1 MKAPEPLAT
10 SPKDMVP
17 VMPLD
22 WSRSGCEGVDVG
34 GVNRQGGGAACR
46 TCLRSLFRWRLDRGG
61 EGAADDAASA
71 SAGSATKTAPCPTTQ
86 CCSALAR
93 CLSFLSCACALSL
106 STLTS
111 SAKLFDVITDSNV
124 AASWCLWR
132 CSGALDFGPCR
143 DCSQRQKLVAS
154 AISSAMVAIH
164 GGAVSGCKLLFCS
177 HCAPEPVA
185 PSWVRSRGA
194 SRALSAATSVAVAW
208 DGMEERDGG
217 PSSSGGREGGEACFR
232 VASTS
237 FGSATVSR
245 LDSCVNVVSVIN
257 GAVTC
262 SSVTVAVDGSNQAS
276 VVVPTVVL
284 ESRTGAAGVS
294 SQASV

>member
-1 MKAPEPLAT
+1 MMKAPEPLAT

-34 GVNRQGGGAACR
+34 GVKRQGGGAACR

-164 GGAVSGCKLLFCS
+164 GGAVSGCKLLFCN

-185 PSWVRSRGA
+185 PSWVRSRGW
-194 SRALSAATSVAVAW
+194 L
-208 DGMEERDGG
+208 
-217 PSSSGGREGGEACFR
+217 EGSICCDLRCRGLGWHGEARWGALFLRRERRGGSLLSRCFDELWLR
-232 VASTS
+232 H
-237 FGSATVSR
+237 
-245 LDSCVNVVSVIN
+245 C
-257 GAVTC
+257 
-262 SSVTVAVDGSNQAS
+262 Q
-276 VVVPTVVL
+276 PT
-284 ESRTGAAGVS
+284 
-294 SQASV
+294 